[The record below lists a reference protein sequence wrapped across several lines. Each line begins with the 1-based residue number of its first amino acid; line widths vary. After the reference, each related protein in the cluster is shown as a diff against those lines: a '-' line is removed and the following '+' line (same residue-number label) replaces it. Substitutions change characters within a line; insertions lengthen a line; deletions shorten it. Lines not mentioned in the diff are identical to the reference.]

1 MGDRILVVDDDP
13 DILQYVKMNLEL
25 EGFETETASN
35 GADALQAASANP
47 PSLVLLDVMMP
58 GMDGLTTL
66 RHLRNDPPTAS
77 VPVVMLT
84 ARALAQDRVKG
95 LDLGADDYITKPF
108 AVEELVARVRTV
120 IRRAQQMR
128 DVSPLT
134 GLPGNFRIA
143 GELERRISEQVPIA
157 VVYGDLDNFKAF
169 NDHYGFMRGDT
180 VIKFTAKVMMEA
192 AASTGGED
200 AFVGHVGGDDYIAL
214 IDPEL
219 VDEYCSTIIQ
229 EFDDGILDFYD
240 TVDAVQRLFLNFL
253 LALPP
258 VALVCLL
265 TTGSPALSWPGLL
278 GGLVLGLVLMA
289 AIQHP
294 LLRWLR
300 PTPLPLV
307 VAAALLIMPVALLI
321 QLLLQRR
328 RAAPDLHVAHLLEA
342 SPHRRL
348 RRRAVSIDWVRS
360 RRPLFWAAA
369 LLIYQLFSDVTL
381 ASLLAPVRM
390 PLVMPRLY
398 NFMHYGRSE
407 VLTASLLITLLV
419 PLAALGLAGLT
430 YRSWRSWHAAS
441 LDA

>member
-25 EGFETETASN
+25 EGFETATASN
-35 GADALQAASANP
+35 GVDALTLASENP

-134 GLPGNFRIA
+134 GLPGNFRISA
-143 GELERRISEQVPIA
+143 ELEERIGAKGPIA

-180 VIKFTAKVMMEA
+180 VIKFTAKVMVEA
-192 AASTGGED
+192 AAACGGDD

-214 IDPEL
+214 IDPERL
-219 VDEYCSTIIQ
+219 DEYCSMVIQ
-229 EFDDGILDFYD
+229 DFDDGILDFYD
-240 TVDAVQRLFLNFL
+240 TVDAVQGYIEVTDRRGERHAFPIVSFSMGVVTNQDR
-253 LALPP
+253 
-258 VALVCLL
+258 
-265 TTGSPALSWPGLL
+265 
-278 GGLVLGLVLMA
+278 
-289 AIQHP
+289 AIASE
-294 LLRWLR
+294 W
-300 PTPLPLV
+300 
-307 VAAALLIMPVALLI
+307 
-321 QLLLQRR
+321 
-328 RAAPDLHVAHLLEA
+328 EA
-342 SPHRRL
+342 SAIASEMKEFAKRQPGSTYSVDRR
-348 RRRAVSIDWVRS
+348 
-360 RRPLFWAAA
+360 
-369 LLIYQLFSDVTL
+369 Q
-381 ASLLAPVRM
+381 
-390 PLVMPRLY
+390 
-398 NFMHYGRSE
+398 
-407 VLTASLLITLLV
+407 
-419 PLAALGLAGLT
+419 
-430 YRSWRSWHAAS
+430 
-441 LDA
+441 